1 MTKNSL
7 YITGISGFVGQ
18 NLSQHL
24 SNSYAIKGIS
34 RTPQTD
40 ELSYEQF
47 FSSQDEYHTLIHLAG
62 KAHDTKNTAA
72 AQDYTEANVALT
84 RKVFDQF
91 LQSSAQCFIFMSS
104 VKAVADEVQEEL
116 TEDVVPNP
124 ITPYGISKQQAEAYI
139 LDHLPANKR
148 VYILRPCMMHGPGN
162 KGNLNLLY
170 QLVCKGIPYPLG
182 AFGNQRSFLSI
193 DNLSFVMQQLIESNL
208 PSAVYN
214 LADDESLATAE
225 LVQLMG
231 ETLQRKV
238 YIWSFPKSVI
248 KLLARVCDFLPLPI
262 NSNTLQ
268 KLTENYRVSNAK
280 IKADLHI
287 ELPVSARTGL
297 VKTFLSFHK

>member
-1 MTKNSL
+1 MSQNLL

-47 FSSQDEYHTLIHLAG
+47 FSSQAEYRTLIHLAG

-72 AQDYTEANVALT
+72 AQDYTEANVDLT
-84 RKVFDQF
+84 IKVYDQF

-104 VKAVADEVQEEL
+104 VKAVADEVQGEL
-116 TEDVVPNP
+116 TEEVVPIP
-124 ITPYGISKQQAEAYI
+124 VTPYGISKQQAEAYI
-139 LDHLPANKR
+139 LDHLPTNKR

-248 KLLARVCDFLPLPI
+248 KLVARVGDFLPLPI

-280 IKADLHI
+280 IKADLHV
-287 ELPVSARTGL
+287 ELPVSSRAGL